1 MSRATKPRWQAS
13 REALEGRLA
22 RVFGTNTSAAGPRR
36 HGGMRR
42 SRSLKP
48 QVQGLEGR
56 QLLSAFARGVEGGPA
71 NDMTI

>member
-1 MSRATKPRWQAS
+1 
-13 REALEGRLA
+13 
-22 RVFGTNTSAAGPRR
+22 
-36 HGGMRR
+36 MRR

-56 QLLSAFARGVEGGPA
+56 PLLSAFARGVEGGPA